1 MRPFMPHPPPE
12 NDAAT
17 SPHTYLWRHSWN
29 VDGGIRM
36 WLGYR
41 GRDPARHKPFSVFV
55 FHFSARLQLCI
66 LTLPIALRCQ
76 CYWVEEQEYKAG
88 KKPKG
93 QIDLSGCSLATG
105 EQHTKRMNTFGLFHT
120 HRRDYF
126 LEARNRNELMHW
138 VTNIEGILGVKE
150 EGVGMNDFELTTV
163 VGKGG
168 YGKVRVCE
176 REYFLPEC
184 TTPRGCGFFMDE
196 MDFAAGRK
204 VAAQS
209 HRARPR

>member
-1 MRPFMPHPPPE
+1 V
-12 NDAAT
+12 
-17 SPHTYLWRHSWN
+17 L
-29 VDGGIRM
+29 
-36 WLGYR
+36 
-41 GRDPARHKPFSVFV
+41 
-55 FHFSARLQLCI
+55 SARLHLRPFI
-66 LTLPIALRCQ
+66 LTFSIVPGRQ
-76 CYWVEEQEYKAG
+76 CYWVEEQEFKAG

-93 QIDLSGCSLATG
+93 QIDLAGCSLATG

-168 YGKVRVCE
+168 YGKVSFSWLVFHSVFWCPCVF
-176 REYFLPEC
+176 FL
-184 TTPRGCGFFMDE
+184 
-196 MDFAAGRK
+196 
-204 VAAQS
+204 S
-209 HRARPR
+209 